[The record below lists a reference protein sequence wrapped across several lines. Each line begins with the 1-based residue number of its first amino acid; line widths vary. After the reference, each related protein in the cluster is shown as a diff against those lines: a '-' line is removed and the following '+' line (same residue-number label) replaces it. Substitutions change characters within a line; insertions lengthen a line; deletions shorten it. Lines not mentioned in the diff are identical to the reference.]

1 MSTTP
6 ALDLDHLRKW
16 IGKVDQTSDLV
27 TARMAQ
33 ELRAC
38 LFLDIGQPKNGDAVP
53 LTTHWC
59 LSPAIVAA
67 PEIGPDGHPARG
79 GFLPPVP
86 LPRRMWAGGQTDF
99 VDPIRV
105 GDVVTK
111 QSEIKDVEVKQGS
124 TGTLCFLTIDHTFS
138 TPRGVALK
146 ERQNI
151 VYRDLP
157 PADGKAPPPP
167 PAAPKAQH
175 SESINADPVLLF
187 RYSAVTFNGHRI
199 HYDQPY
205 VTGVEGYPGLIVHG
219 PLQAA
224 LLLEYAIKL
233 KGGVAPKRFVHR
245 GVNPMFA
252 GPMAVNAQPTADGF
266 ELWTT
271 NPAGVACMKAQAS
284 W

>member
-1 MSTTP
+1 MSTAT

-16 IGKVDQTSDLV
+16 IGKVDETSDLV

-38 LFLDIGQPKNGDAVP
+38 LFLDLGTPKTGDAVP

-99 VDPIRV
+99 IDPIRV
-105 GDVVTK
+105 GDVVTRHA
-111 QSEIKDVEVKQGS
+111 EIKDVEIKQGS

-157 PADGKAPPPP
+157 PTDGRAPPPP

-175 SESINADPVLLF
+175 AESIDANSVLLF

-219 PLQAA
+219 PLQAS

-233 KGGVAPKRFVHR
+233 KGGAQPKRFVHR

-252 GPMAVNAQPTADGF
+252 GNMTVNAQPTADGF

-271 NPAGVACMKAQAS
+271 NPAGVACMKASAS